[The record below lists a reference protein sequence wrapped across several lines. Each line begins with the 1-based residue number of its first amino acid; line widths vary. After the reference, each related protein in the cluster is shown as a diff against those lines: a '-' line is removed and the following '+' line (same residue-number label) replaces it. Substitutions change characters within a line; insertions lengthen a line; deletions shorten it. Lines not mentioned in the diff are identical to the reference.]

1 MESSRPR
8 DRTRVPCVGRWILIH
23 STTREAPRSSFLM
36 GVEKNSPARSTDTS
50 SSEAVFTFAAKIS
63 KEQEA
68 ATEGGRLG
76 ESYSYICTVK
86 GHLGFYV
93 GNRLEERLG
102 IDPV

>member
-1 MESSRPR
+1 
-8 DRTRVPCVGRWILIH
+8 
-23 STTREAPRSSFLM
+23 M

-50 SSEAVFTFAAKIS
+50 SAEAVFTSAAKIS

-68 ATEGGRLG
+68 ASEGGRLG

-102 IDPV
+102 IDPVQAHILCFLHIWSHRLVHLAVFSE